1 MKINSSLKIESLCA
15 LSLLCTLI
23 LTICI
28 PISAHARNNDNFSS
42 RKVIIG
48 TTMERFPGKY
58 PGIEKR
64 LDQIAG
70 LIDETARESERIYPG
85 EGLDLIV
92 LPGEVVTRGK
102 GNTAASKSAK
112 IDGPVLDK
120 MGAKAREYKTYL
132 IVPMVLAEDEQKG
145 IYTNA
150 AVLLDRAGNI
160 AGIYRKV
167 HTVAA
172 LGSNVLEAGIT
183 TGSEFPVFDCD
194 FGRLGIQICFDMSYR
209 DGWEVLGHKGAEI
222 VAVPTMSPQTHRP
235 AAYASHH
242 RYYVVTSTPRNNAA
256 VFNPLGMIDA
266 QITQGRVLVH
276 KIDLSYFILNWASNL
291 QDGKLFT
298 DTYGDRVGY
307 TYYRSEDAGIFW
319 SNDPDKPI
327 DVMVCELGFSDIKD
341 EYERVRKLQD
351 KTRGGPPER
360 L

>member
-1 MKINSSLKIESLCA
+1 MKINSSLKLESLCTVL
-15 LSLLCTLI
+15 LSCSLI
-23 LTICI
+23 LTAFT
-28 PISAHARNNDNFSS
+28 PVSVHAKKRDTFSP

-58 PGIEKR
+58 PGLEKR
-64 LDQIAG
+64 LDQIAE

-92 LPGEVVTRGK
+92 LPEEVVTRGK

-112 IDGPVLDK
+112 IDGPVLNK
-120 MGAKAREYKTYL
+120 MGAKAREHKTYL

-172 LGSNVLEAGIT
+172 LGSDVLEGGIT
-183 TGSEFPVFDCD
+183 TGSKFPVFDCD

-209 DGWEVLGHKGAEI
+209 DGWEVLGRKGAEI
-222 VAVPTMSPQTHRP
+222 VAIPTMSPQTHRP

-242 RYYVVTSTPRNNAA
+242 RYYAVTSTPRNNAA
-256 VFNPLGMIDA
+256 IFNPLGMIDT

-291 QDGKLFT
+291 RDGKLFA
-298 DTYGDRVGY
+298 DTYGDSVGY

-319 SNDPDKPI
+319 SNDPGKPI
-327 DVMVCELGFSDIKD
+327 DAMVRDLGFSDIKD
-341 EYERVRKLQD
+341 AYERVRKLQD
-351 KTRGGPPER
+351 KARGGPPER
-360 L
+360 

>member
-1 MKINSSLKIESLCA
+1 MKINSLLKIVSLCA
-15 LSLLCTLI
+15 IVVLCSFFLSAST
-23 LTICI
+23 
-28 PISAHARNNDNFSS
+28 PVSAQARKAGNFSP

-48 TTMERFPGKY
+48 TTMERFPGIY
-58 PGIEKR
+58 PGLEKR
-64 LDQIAG
+64 LDQIAE

-85 EGLDLIV
+85 EGIDLIV
-92 LPGEVVTRGK
+92 LPEEVVTRDK
-102 GNTAASKSAK
+102 GNTVVSKSAK
-112 IDGPVLDK
+112 LDGPVLDK

-150 AVLLDRAGNI
+150 AVLLDRAGNV

-172 LGSNVLEAGIT
+172 LGSDVLEDGIT

-209 DGWEVLGHKGAEI
+209 DGWEVLGRKGAEI

-242 RYYVVTSTPRNNAA
+242 RYYVVTGTPRNNAA
-256 VFNPLGMIDA
+256 IFNPLGMIDA
-266 QITQGRVLVH
+266 QITEGRVLVH
-276 KIDLSYFILNWASNL
+276 KIDLSYFILNWAANL
-291 QDGKLFT
+291 RDGKLFG

-319 SNDPDKPI
+319 SNDPKKPI
-327 DVMVCELGFSDIKD
+327 DVMVRELGFSDIKD

-351 KTRGGPPER
+351 NARGGPPER
-360 L
+360 